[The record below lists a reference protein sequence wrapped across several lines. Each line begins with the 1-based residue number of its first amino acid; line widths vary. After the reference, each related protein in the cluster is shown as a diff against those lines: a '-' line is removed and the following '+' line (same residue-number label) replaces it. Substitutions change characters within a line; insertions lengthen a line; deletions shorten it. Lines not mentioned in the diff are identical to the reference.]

1 MMTVIEIMVS
11 VATFGDVLGAMRDWL
26 DRNKCGPVKFET
38 ATEAPGSVRVR
49 LEFEQPGF
57 AEAFHERFGDTQ
69 LPQAA

>member
-1 MMTVIEIMVS
+1 MNVIEIMVS

-38 ATEAPGSVRVR
+38 ATEAPGSVRIR
-49 LEFEQPGF
+49 LEFDQPGF
-57 AEAFHERFGDTQ
+57 AEAFQQRFGDAP

>member
-1 MMTVIEIMVS
+1 MHVIEIMVS

-49 LEFEQPGF
+49 LEFDQSGF
-57 AEAFHERFGDTQ
+57 AEAFQQRFGDAQ

>member
-1 MMTVIEIMVS
+1 MNIVEIMVS

-38 ATEAPGSVRVR
+38 ATEGPGSVRVR
-49 LEFEQPGF
+49 LEFDQPRF
-57 AEAFHERFGDTQ
+57 AEAFQQRFAETQ

>member
-1 MMTVIEIMVS
+1 MTVSEIMVS

-38 ATEAPGSVRVR
+38 ATEAPGCVRVR
-49 LEFEQPGF
+49 LEFDEPGF
-57 AEAFHERFGDTQ
+57 AGAFQERFGETR